1 MEDVEVK
8 NELSKEELEAT
19 WLLTTTRRTA
29 STKEQF
35 ASLATRKTIQNEIL
49 INETNC
55 KKKKKN

>member
-8 NELSKEELEAT
+8 NELSMKEELEAT
-19 WLLTTTRRTA
+19 WLLTTRRTA
-29 STKEQF
+29 PTREQF